1 MLDILLAREISNKF
15 KEIQLEGNRKSIPHI
30 EEYFH
35 SCMTQ
40 YASDIK
46 SLASLSVA
54 LHDMRSLALQLN
66 SRGLAKLYQTLR
78 FELSAY
84 VYAVDEK
91 GVGTNFTN
99 AEQASYQRDL
109 GI

>member
-1 MLDILLAREISNKF
+1 MLDVLLAREISNKF

-46 SLASLSVA
+46 SLASLSYA
-54 LHDMRSLALQLN
+54 LMEMRELAIQLKSN
-66 SRGLAKLYQTLR
+66 GLSKTYLKLR
-78 FELSAY
+78 NELSIY
-84 VYAVDEK
+84 VYEIDNK
-91 GVGTNFTN
+91 GVGVHFTN

-109 GI
+109 E